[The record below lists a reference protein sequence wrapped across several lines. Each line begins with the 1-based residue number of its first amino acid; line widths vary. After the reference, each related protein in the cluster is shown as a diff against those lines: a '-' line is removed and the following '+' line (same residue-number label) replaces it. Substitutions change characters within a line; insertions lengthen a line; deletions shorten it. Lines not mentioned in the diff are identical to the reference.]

1 MNGVKKKVYC
11 FFLLSNLNNAL
22 LTRVTLTMLFLLLIT
37 LFTTIHAHTP
47 TGTGAGSRKDPV
59 DLGDPTLNS
68 WAITGDM
75 EPNQV
80 FHYKFTI
87 TKATPVSELGNVNSK
102 NRFFLGLYVPGGG
115 EPGFTFYTAIFGM
128 SNNTQC
134 TQWGDGWGR
143 RLAGTGDHDHATSTG
158 TAPSASTILP
168 HRTTASGTA
177 WIMDSTAIPESVT
190 GKWDGHS
197 HAHDG
202 EFNYHEPKETLVFI
216 ASPATNRPNKFESF
230 SPTLFKPRGSCIA
243 DFLHAG
249 EYRMAVW
256 GESEQKTTKKFA
268 VGIGLAERD
277 VFAPSNLIT
286 FDYILMPIQI
296 WNGWNPFVMIL
307 PILLGIAL
315 AFFSMYMKWRDYQTK
330 NGMPTPFRGI
340 VLCVSGL
347 LLGHV
352 IMNISILIWATSNA
366 VVHSGRELTF
376 PLVMGIFMPLLSG
389 TMTLMIGLN
398 VPVCGCCT
406 QDKSSQIIYRIAT
419 FCFGFLHL
427 FVHAGYVIGPVLLI
441 VAAILPPKYAN
452 WGRDPTNVVATTAKL
467 ENEMTIQPKS
477 DDEVPKV

>member
-1 MNGVKKKVYC
+1 MQTI
-11 FFLLSNLNNAL
+11 FLIVS
-22 LTRVTLTMLFLLLIT
+22 
-37 LFTTIHAHTP
+37 LFTSIYAHTP
-47 TGTGAGSRKDPV
+47 TGTGAGSRKAPV
-59 DLGDPTLNS
+59 DLGDPTTNS

-75 EPNQV
+75 KPNQV

-87 TKATPVSELGNVNSK
+87 TKKTPTSELGNVNSK

-143 RLAGTGDHDHATSTG
+143 RLSGSNDHDHDSGAG
-158 TAPSASTILP
+158 TAPSSAAATTILP
-168 HRTTASGTA
+168 HRTTADGSA
-177 WIMDSTAIPESVT
+177 WIMDSTEIPESVT

-197 HAHDG
+197 HDHDN
-202 EFNYHEPKETLVFI
+202 EFNYHQPKETLVFI

-256 GESEQKTTKKFA
+256 GESQQKTIKKFA

-307 PILLGIAL
+307 PILIGIAL
-315 AFFSMYMKWRDYQTK
+315 AFVSMYMKWRKYQT
-330 NGMPTPFRGI
+330 NTGMPTPYRGI
-340 VLCVSGL
+340 ILCVSGL

-352 IMNISILIWATSNA
+352 IMNISILIWATSNSI
-366 VVHSGRELTF
+366 VHSSRELTF
-376 PLVMGIFMPLLSG
+376 PLVMGIFMPLISG
-389 TMTLMIGLN
+389 CMTLLIGLN

-406 QDKSSQIIYRIAT
+406 THDNASSHASIPYRMTT

-427 FVHAGYVIGPVLLI
+427 FVHAGYVIGPILLI
-441 VAAILPPKYAN
+441 VTSILPSKYAN
-452 WGRDPTNVVATTAKL
+452 WDMSDSMNVIATTTTTTKL
-467 ENEMTIQPKS
+467 ENEMTTQPKNN
-477 DDEVPKV
+477 DEKV